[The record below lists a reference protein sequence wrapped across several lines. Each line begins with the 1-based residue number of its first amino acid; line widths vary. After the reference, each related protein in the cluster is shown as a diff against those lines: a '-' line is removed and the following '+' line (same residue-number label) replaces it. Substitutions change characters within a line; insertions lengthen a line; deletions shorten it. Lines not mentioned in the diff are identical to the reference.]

1 MKLRSLI
8 RCSAK
13 RKRNFLRSE
22 DENTPFYDEPTGEL
36 PVVSTTD
43 SRVTITGAEIAEE
56 IAPDAPLIDEQTLL
70 PHWTDAPTGAVPIV
84 VAREAAEN
92 DDPWS
97 QIPAPAWR
105 EGEADW
111 VAHEDQFDA
120 SLLAGDAKTEDARP
134 WEFVVEEEAVAEEEI
149 LDEAPRPAPV
159 RAHRTRRTITDNP
172 LAGRAVRSAKAQSN
186 IVKATL
192 TGLAM
197 GIFAIIV
204 FSAGTLPVAVLV
216 LVILAFA
223 TAEAYAALRVAG
235 AHPAT
240 VLGIGATTLLA
251 ISVYNKGQGAIG
263 TITVLL
269 IFFAFIWYMNA
280 KNTIDVLDGIGA
292 TVFVYAWIGVFGSY
306 ALLLISPI
314 SFSDKHGL
322 AYLLGAI
329 ILTVTNDTSALF
341 IGRWLGHRPLN
352 RDLSPNKTIE
362 GFVGALV
369 MTLLSGLIILP
380 MISPWSSLHGFEVGL
395 VLSFVIPMGDL
406 FESMVKRTLGVKDLG
421 HILPGMGGILDR
433 VDGLLFALPTM
444 YYLAHILQLR

>member
-134 WEFVVEEEAVAEEEI
+134 WEFVVEEEAAAEEEI

-204 FSAGTLPVAVLV
+204 FSAGTLPVAFLV

-240 VLGIGATTLLA
+240 VLGICATTLLA
-251 ISVYNKGQGAIG
+251 ISVYNKGQGSIG

-269 IFFAFIWYMNA
+269 IIFAFIWYMNA

-292 TVFVYAWIGVFGSY
+292 TIFVYVWIGVFGSY
-306 ALLLISPI
+306 AFLLISPI
-314 SFSDKHGL
+314 SFSDKHGI
-322 AYLLGAI
+322 AYLLGAV

-352 RDLSPNKTIE
+352 RDLSPSKTIE
-362 GFVGALV
+362 GFLGALV

-380 MISPWSSLHGFEVGL
+380 MISPWSATHGFEVAV
-395 VLSFVIPMGDL
+395 VLAFIIPMGDL
-406 FESMVKRTLGVKDLG
+406 FESMVKRTLGIKDLG

-433 VDGLLFALPTM
+433 VDGLLFTLPTM

>member
-204 FSAGTLPVAVLV
+204 FSAGTLPVAFLV

-341 IGRWLGHRPLN
+341 IGRWLGHRSLN

-380 MISPWSSLHGFEVGL
+380 MISPWSALHGFEVGL

-444 YYLAHILQLR
+444 YYLSHILQLR

>member
-1 MKLRSLI
+1 
-8 RCSAK
+8 
-13 RKRNFLRSE
+13 
-22 DENTPFYDEPTGEL
+22 
-36 PVVSTTD
+36 
-43 SRVTITGAEIAEE
+43 
-56 IAPDAPLIDEQTLL
+56 
-70 PHWTDAPTGAVPIV
+70 
-84 VAREAAEN
+84 
-92 DDPWS
+92 
-97 QIPAPAWR
+97 
-105 EGEADW
+105 
-111 VAHEDQFDA
+111 
-120 SLLAGDAKTEDARP
+120 
-134 WEFVVEEEAVAEEEI
+134 
-149 LDEAPRPAPV
+149 
-159 RAHRTRRTITDNP
+159 
-172 LAGRAVRSAKAQSN
+172 
-186 IVKATL
+186 
-192 TGLAM
+192 M

-204 FSAGTLPVAVLV
+204 FSAGTLPVAFLV

-269 IFFAFIWYMNA
+269 IIFAFIWYMNA

-292 TVFVYAWIGVFGSY
+292 TVFVYVWIGVFGSY

-380 MISPWSSLHGFEVGL
+380 MISPWSALHGFEVGL